1 MGRVSRLGVTWG
13 ADRALLAK
21 TQRGQRLG
29 GEVEGGERTVGVFP
43 PELVGQQAAPQP
55 ARLLPLFTPGP
66 LGRLPSEPI
75 GCQS

>member
-1 MGRVSRLGVTWG
+1 M
-13 ADRALLAK
+13 
-21 TQRGQRLG
+21 
-29 GEVEGGERTVGVFP
+29 EGGERTVGVFP

-55 ARLLPLFTPGP
+55 ACLLPLFIPGP